1 MRVSFMPMSLTG
13 RASVRNSCSITT
25 ASLTI
30 SLILSSDGLLIRYE
44 NIKQAKS
51 QCKPY
56 TEKNTTICNL
66 FKITDFVLEKLFHL
80 LNQRVLA
87 LTANFSLFY
96 VIMLSL
102 NIKPIYL
109 ISAYEFIWESK
120 TWHLPPNKKEVQSLE
135 KQGKNN
141 LLFQG
146 CQQSHLFFNQKI
158 AAKDPEKNIPST
170 EAKATILSP
179 KEALKHKRKQEALLG
194 NRGIYFWIK
203 YCLNLDCSPNKRG
216 FSSVLLIRR

>member
-1 MRVSFMPMSLTG
+1 
-13 RASVRNSCSITT
+13 
-25 ASLTI
+25 
-30 SLILSSDGLLIRYE
+30 
-44 NIKQAKS
+44 
-51 QCKPY
+51 
-56 TEKNTTICNL
+56 
-66 FKITDFVLEKLFHL
+66 
-80 LNQRVLA
+80 
-87 LTANFSLFY
+87 
-96 VIMLSL
+96 MLSL

-120 TWHLPPNKKEVQSLE
+120 TWHLPPDKKEVQSLE

-146 CQQSHLFFNQKI
+146 CWQSHLFFNQKI

-194 NRGIYFWIK
+194 NRGIYLRIK
-203 YCLNLDCSPNKRG
+203 RCLNLDCSQNKEDLVLDQQASITYSLWVNPVKGPLSLFLDTGHRFNSIEKMISAKRKQEESYVPVNRKLFTRESKNMTWAIKLTTY
-216 FSSVLLIRR
+216 FSRESSI